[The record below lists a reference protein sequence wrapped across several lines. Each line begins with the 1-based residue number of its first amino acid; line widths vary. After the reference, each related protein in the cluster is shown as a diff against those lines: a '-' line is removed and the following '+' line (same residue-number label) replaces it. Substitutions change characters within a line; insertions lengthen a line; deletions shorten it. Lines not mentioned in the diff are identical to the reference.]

1 MGKTL
6 KITEIQLKS
15 ILNNIIYERNIKD
28 IDKSSTDNNDLCDEL
43 TISSVSELKSKMR
56 GMKIPKKDKTK
67 INSLI
72 KQMKKE
78 MKDLDVDLDISNTYA
93 RKIQNIL
100 CTYSKEDKNNI
111 D

>member
-6 KITEIQLKS
+6 KITESQFKR
-15 ILNNIIYERNIKD
+15 ILNNTIQEIAIKD
-28 IDKSSTDNNDLCDEL
+28 IDKSGSDNNDLCDEL
-43 TISSVSELKSKMR
+43 TVSSIEELKSKMR
-56 GMKIPKKDKTK
+56 GMEIPREDKVK

-78 MKDLDVDLDISNTYA
+78 MKNLDVDLDISNTYA

>member
-1 MGKTL
+1 
-6 KITEIQLKS
+6 
-15 ILNNIIYERNIKD
+15 
-28 IDKSSTDNNDLCDEL
+28 
-43 TISSVSELKSKMR
+43 
-56 GMKIPKKDKTK
+56 MKIPKKDKTK